1 MTTDPLTIAA
11 GLAEI
16 RDHLDRLTAEAQRIA
31 EAPQPV
37 EDALA
42 ALDGWLDREAGAGLA
57 ATPVAALL
65 DSRTAAAGL
74 TRTPVFAD
82 GTRLLE
88 PDLNALRGLVLAL
101 PPVRH
106 ALREL
111 VKGQL
116 ADLTR
121 GVETMSPSTRQKKLA
136 RVADERLALE
146 LREEHLIRAA
156 ERAGIAVTRRASAD
170 ARVLLAADSALS

>member
-1 MTTDPLTIAA
+1 MSDALTIAA
-11 GLAEI
+11 SLHEI
-16 RDHLDRLTAEAQRIA
+16 RGELAALDAEAQRIA

-42 ALDGWLDREAGAGLA
+42 ALDAWLDREAEAGLA

-65 DSRTAAAGL
+65 DSRTSATGL
-74 TRTPVFAD
+74 ARAPVFAD
-82 GTRLLE
+82 GKRVME
-88 PDLNALRGLVLAL
+88 PDLAALRGLLCAL

-116 ADLTR
+116 QDLTR
-121 GVETMSPSTRQKKLA
+121 GVETMSPSTRAKKAA
-136 RVADERLALE
+136 RIAEQRLALE
-146 LREEHLIRAA
+146 LREEGLIRAA

-170 ARVLLAADSALS
+170 ARVLLAADSALA